1 MFEKVSKEIEFMLIK
16 MILIKYSDISCT
28 KITEYSA

>member
-28 KITEYSA
+28 KIM